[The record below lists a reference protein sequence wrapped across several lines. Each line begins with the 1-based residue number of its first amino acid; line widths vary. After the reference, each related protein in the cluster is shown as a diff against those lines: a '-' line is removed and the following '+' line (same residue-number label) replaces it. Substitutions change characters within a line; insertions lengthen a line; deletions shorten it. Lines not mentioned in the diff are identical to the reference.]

1 MFAPIVILQSGQP
14 FTVYTSAQFSAGG
27 DYNADGYNYDMPD
40 VPAFGRTIGSNR
52 SSFSPYRPGIFQAS
66 DFPTPPPGT
75 EGDLGRNTYNGPGFA
90 QVNFAIQRKFPLRF
104 LGSAGQ
110 FDLRGE
116 FLNAFNRV
124 NFEQPVS
131 DLSNTQFGHSEG
143 QYMPRQIQLQAR
155 ISF

>member
-52 SSFSPYRPGIFQAS
+52 SSFSPYGPGIFQAS
-66 DFPTPPPGT
+66 AFPTPPPGT

-90 QVNFAIQRKFPLRF
+90 QVNFAIERKFPLRF

-110 FDLRGE
+110 FELRGE